1 MRRPNVWTWVVG
13 VFLVVGVILILPLLP
28 SGPHEHRTQCLSN
41 VKQLGVALSSY
52 CEDWDG
58 FYPIEDWQTSVGK
71 YVKDPSIHTCPDVL
85 ERGGQFG
92 YAMNWVLLGRAS
104 EQVAD
109 PETIPIVFET
119 DALGM
124 NVAANFAAV
133 AKDRHKGGSFVCFAD
148 THAAWRKKESW
159 R

>member
-1 MRRPNVWTWVVG
+1 MWTWAVVG
-13 VFLVVGVILILPLLP
+13 VAVIGVILILPVLP

-41 VKQLGVALSSY
+41 VKQLGVALASY

-58 FYPIEDWQTSVGK
+58 FYPIENWQTSVGR
-71 YVKDPSIHTCPDVL
+71 YVKDQSIHSCPTVL
-85 ERGGQFG
+85 ERDAKFG
-92 YAMNWVLLGRAS
+92 YAMNWALLGCAS
-104 EQVAD
+104 ERVVE
-109 PETIPIVFET
+109 PETVPMVIET

-124 NVAANFAAV
+124 NVAANLAAV

-148 THAAWRKKESW
+148 THAAWRKKEL